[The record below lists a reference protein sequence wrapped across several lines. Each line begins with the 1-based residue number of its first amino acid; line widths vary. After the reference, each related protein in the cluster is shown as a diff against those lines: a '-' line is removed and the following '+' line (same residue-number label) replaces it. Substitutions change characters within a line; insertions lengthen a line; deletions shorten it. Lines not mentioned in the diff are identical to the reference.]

1 MVPSQLIRVSC
12 DLQLSSI
19 PGAERETP
27 FIHGDTLEMC
37 KFLLPK
43 GNFRTSLVV
52 QWLRLCAPSAG
63 AAGSIPGQGTRPHM
77 RQLRV
82 YTPQLTI
89 PHAATKAWCSQ
100 INKNKYLKN

>member
-1 MVPSQLIRVSC
+1 MPSRLIRVYC

-27 FIHGDTLEMC
+27 FIHGDTLKMC

-43 GNFRTSLVV
+43 GNFGTSLVV
-52 QWLRLCAPSAG
+52 PWLRLCAPSAG
-63 AAGSIPGQGTRPHM
+63 AAGSIPGQGTRSPM

-82 YTPQLTI
+82 YTPQLVI
-89 PHAATKAWCSQ
+89 PHAATKARCSQ
-100 INKNKYLKN
+100 INKNEY